1 MRNKYIILAG
11 LAILLSYAVYFIRFF
26 LFDGQVLSASAEH
39 WGQFGDFVGGVI
51 NPIIGFLTV
60 VILVRQNYELTMEMD
75 RSKRSDYTREFD
87 TIFFNGLDRQK
98 RVFDNFSI
106 NFSEN
111 NDCQEFFGSAEVV
124 KIEDLISS
132 MRNEGASVSDVRVKI
147 EDIDADN
154 FDKLFEIVRAFYILA
169 VMVGGSVVKYVFPN
183 ALAWVIIDLA
193 VLGIGYLILR
203 KDRFVDMRH
212 SMIFLGGLTGINVL
226 VDLGIMGGMMGNIA
240 LLALLGWMVF
250 GGGRR

>member
-111 NDCQEFFGSAEVV
+111 NDCQEFFGSAAVV

-169 VMVGGSVVKYVFPN
+169 VMSSERLDDKFGFN
-183 ALAWVIIDLA
+183 ASDRNNKIKTAINFIDFAHVRILLICIQFMDNVPA
-193 VLGIGYLILR
+193 IYLRSSQDFI
-203 KDRFVDMRH
+203 DVA
-212 SMIFLGGLTGINVL
+212 N
-226 VDLGIMGGMMGNIA
+226 DLGLKID
-240 LLALLGWMVF
+240 VY
-250 GGGRR
+250 

>member
-111 NDCQEFFGSAEVV
+111 NDCQEFFGSAAVV

-169 VMVGGSVVKYVFPN
+169 VMSSERLDDKFGFN
-183 ALAWVIIDLA
+183 ASDRKNKIKTAINFIDFAHVRILLICIQFMDNVPA
-193 VLGIGYLILR
+193 IYLRSSQDFI
-203 KDRFVDMRH
+203 DVA
-212 SMIFLGGLTGINVL
+212 N
-226 VDLGIMGGMMGNIA
+226 DLGLKID
-240 LLALLGWMVF
+240 VY
-250 GGGRR
+250 

>member
-111 NDCQEFFGSAEVV
+111 NDCQEFFGSAAVV

-132 MRNEGASVSDVRVKI
+132 MRNEGASVSNVRVKI

-169 VMVGGSVVKYVFPN
+169 VMSSERLDDKFGFN
-183 ALAWVIIDLA
+183 ASDRKNKIKTAINFIDFAHVRILLICIQFMDNVPA
-193 VLGIGYLILR
+193 IYLRSSQDFI
-203 KDRFVDMRH
+203 DVA
-212 SMIFLGGLTGINVL
+212 N
-226 VDLGIMGGMMGNIA
+226 DLGLKID
-240 LLALLGWMVF
+240 VY
-250 GGGRR
+250 

>member
-39 WGQFGDFVGGVI
+39 WGQFGDVVGGVI

-111 NDCQEFFGSAEVV
+111 NDCQEFFGSAAVV

-169 VMVGGSVVKYVFPN
+169 VMSSERLDDKFGFN
-183 ALAWVIIDLA
+183 ASDRKNKIKTAINFIDFAHVRILLICIQFMDNVPA
-193 VLGIGYLILR
+193 IYLRSSQDFI
-203 KDRFVDMRH
+203 DVA
-212 SMIFLGGLTGINVL
+212 N
-226 VDLGIMGGMMGNIA
+226 DLGLKID
-240 LLALLGWMVF
+240 VY
-250 GGGRR
+250 

>member
-1 MRNKYIILAG
+1 MRHKYIILAG

-111 NDCQEFFGSAEVV
+111 NDCQEFFGSAAVV

-169 VMVGGSVVKYVFPN
+169 VMSSERLDDKFGFN
-183 ALAWVIIDLA
+183 ASDRKNKIKTAINFIDFAHVRILLICIQFMDNVPA
-193 VLGIGYLILR
+193 IYLRSSQDFI
-203 KDRFVDMRH
+203 DVA
-212 SMIFLGGLTGINVL
+212 N
-226 VDLGIMGGMMGNIA
+226 DLGLKID
-240 LLALLGWMVF
+240 VY
-250 GGGRR
+250 